1 MSRDRRSLAWAMDML
16 SQEQSR
22 EDQREFNVGI
32 VDKGMF
38 MGTRGILDKFGG
50 KVQGIRSGEKKPLF

>member
-1 MSRDRRSLAWAMDML
+1 MDVL
-16 SQEQSR
+16 SQEQLR

-32 VDKGMF
+32 VDEGMF
-38 MGTRGILDKFGG
+38 MGTRGILDKSRG

>member
-1 MSRDRRSLAWAMDML
+1 MSRDRKSLAWAMDVL
-16 SQEQSR
+16 SQEQLR

-32 VDKGMF
+32 VDEGMF
-38 MGTRGILDKFGG
+38 MGTRGILDKSRG